1 VAANDI
7 NPTFNLPQKPVLT
20 TLPDTPLKSEESTS
34 LARID
39 EIRTDIEEVKTML
52 SKLYSEPKQQGFVA
66 DMDIPIPFKKY
77 YDRMYEMEVEPD
89 IIHMIINNA
98 KKNFTDIDMNNKTEL
113 YKALRK
119 EIASFVNII
128 EPIELSKKNNIVA
141 FVGPTGVGKT
151 TTIAK
156 LAAHFSLY
164 KNKKIA

>member
-1 VAANDI
+1 MRIRTYVADNVQEAFYKVKTDLGKDAVILQTKHIKKGGFMGLFAKKMVEVVAANDI
-7 NPTFNLPQKPVLT
+7 NPTFNLPKKPVLT

-66 DMDIPIPFKKY
+66 DIDIPIPFKKY

-113 YKALRK
+113 YKALR
-119 EIASFVNII
+119 
-128 EPIELSKKNNIVA
+128 
-141 FVGPTGVGKT
+141 
-151 TTIAK
+151 
-156 LAAHFSLY
+156 
-164 KNKKIA
+164 